1 MTEGA
6 GPATGAEPEDWMW
19 LLDLERAVALAIGRC
34 LGGML
39 QGPPP
44 SVQEKTAEFWL
55 CNPLLRNGLEMDFEQ
70 LGRVNPQLTPFHKPT
85 PTSSIALTLQWPSR
99 SALPATLQAISA
111 LYLILILHSVTHFTP
126 QFF

>member
-1 MTEGA
+1 MSAFLISEVTEGA
-6 GPATGAEPEDWMW
+6 ELATGAEPEDWMW

-44 SVQEKTAEFWL
+44 SIQEKTAELWL

-70 LGRVNPQLTPFHKPT
+70 LGRVGPVYTHTGQWSPQLARCQLECPKTFTK
-85 PTSSIALTLQWPSR
+85 TLG
-99 SALPATLQAISA
+99 TK
-111 LYLILILHSVTHFTP
+111 
-126 QFF
+126 